1 MSEIAAEVCGLVA
14 SLVLLFPALRR
25 SHFSKLVLKV
35 KGQQETASSLDKLAR
50 GWLEFVDDEMKSWDA
65 KDYSFLL
72 LGLVLLI
79 VAFSLKIYFLISE

>member
-1 MSEIAAEVCGLVA
+1 MSEITAEVCGLLA

-25 SHFSKLVLKV
+25 SHISKLVIKV
-35 KGQQETASSLDKLAR
+35 RGQQEAASSLDKLAR
-50 GWLEFVDDEMKSWDA
+50 GWLEFVDDEMKTWDA

-79 VAFSLKIYFLISE
+79 IAFSLKIFFLVSE